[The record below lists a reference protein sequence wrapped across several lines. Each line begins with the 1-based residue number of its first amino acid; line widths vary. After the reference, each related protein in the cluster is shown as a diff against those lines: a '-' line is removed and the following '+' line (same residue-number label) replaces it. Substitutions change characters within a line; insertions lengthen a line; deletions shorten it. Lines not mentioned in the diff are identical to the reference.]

1 MSKPLPKSIT
11 NVLSKSR
18 MGIPP
23 LSYEAIP
30 VTEDVYKS
38 TKLGVM
44 FQNGVVVEGSY
55 DADKDQHLLI
65 IRIDGGE

>member
-11 NVLSKSR
+11 NVLNKNR

-23 LSYEAIP
+23 LSYEVIP
-30 VTEDVYKS
+30 VSEDVYKA

-55 DADKDQHLLI
+55 DADEDQHILI
-65 IRIDGGE
+65 IKKGGK

>member
-1 MSKPLPKSIT
+1 MNKYK
-11 NVLSKSR
+11 
-18 MGIPP
+18 
-23 LSYEAIP
+23 AIV
-30 VTEDVYKS
+30 VTEDVYKE

-44 FQNGVVVEGSY
+44 FQCGVVVEGSY

>member
-1 MSKPLPKSIT
+1 
-11 NVLSKSR
+11 

-44 FQNGVVVEGSY
+44 FQHGVVVEGSY
-55 DADKDQHLLI
+55 DADEDQHLLI
-65 IRIDGGE
+65 IKKGVK

>member
-11 NVLSKSR
+11 NVLNKNR

-23 LSYEAIP
+23 LSYEVIP
-30 VTEDVYKS
+30 VSEDVYKA

-55 DADKDQHLLI
+55 DADEDQHLLI
-65 IRIDGGE
+65 IKKGGK

>member
-11 NVLSKSR
+11 NVLNKSR
-18 MGIPP
+18 MGIQP
-23 LSYEAIP
+23 LSYEVIP
-30 VTEDVYKS
+30 VIEDVYKA

-55 DADKDQHLLI
+55 DADEDQHLLI
-65 IRIDGGE
+65 IKKGGK